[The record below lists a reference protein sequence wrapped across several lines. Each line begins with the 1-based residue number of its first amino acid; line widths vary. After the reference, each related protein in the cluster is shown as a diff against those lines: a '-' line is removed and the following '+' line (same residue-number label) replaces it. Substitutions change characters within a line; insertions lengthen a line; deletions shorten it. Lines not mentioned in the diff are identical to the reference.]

1 MKTFS
6 EFISEAPRVVSVS
19 QRRKQARRMA
29 KIARS
34 AVVQAKKKRA
44 RLKTR
49 STAKLAQL
57 ARKKTIQKFRDKFY
71 PQYNDASLQQ
81 RVKIDQMI
89 MAKHGQK
96 IDKVDLVID
105 WGWFYWLVKPLF
117 FAIDYYKI
125 CQILTC

>member
-96 IDKVDLVID
+96 IDKIAKKALVQLKKKELD
-105 WGWFYWLVKPLF
+105 RVKQ
-117 FAIDYYKI
+117 ARAAKDA
-125 CQILTC
+125 

>member
-34 AVVQAKKKRA
+34 AAVQAKKKRA

-57 ARKKTIQKFRDKFY
+57 ARKQTIQKFRDKFY
-71 PQYNDASLQQ
+71 PQYNDVSLQQ
-81 RVKIDQMI
+81 KVKIDQMI

-96 IDKVDLVID
+96 IDKIAKKALVQLRKKELD
-105 WGWFYWLVKPLF
+105 RVKQ
-117 FAIDYYKI
+117 ARAAKDA
-125 CQILTC
+125 

>member
-34 AVVQAKKKRA
+34 AAVQAKKKRA

-96 IDKVDLVID
+96 IDKVAKKALVQ
-105 WGWFYWLVKPLF
+105 LKKKELERVKQ
-117 FAIDYYKI
+117 ARAAKNA
-125 CQILTC
+125 

>member
-34 AVVQAKKKRA
+34 AAVQAKKKRA

-57 ARKKTIQKFRDKFY
+57 ARKQTIQKFRDKFY
-71 PQYNDASLQQ
+71 PQYNDVSLQQ
-81 RVKIDQMI
+81 KVKIDQMI

-96 IDKVDLVID
+96 IDKVAKKALVQLRKKELD
-105 WGWFYWLVKPLF
+105 RVKQ
-117 FAIDYYKI
+117 ARAAKDA
-125 CQILTC
+125 

>member
-19 QRRKQARRMA
+19 QRKKQARRMA

-96 IDKVDLVID
+96 IDKVAKKALVQLRKKELD
-105 WGWFYWLVKPLF
+105 RVKQ
-117 FAIDYYKI
+117 ARAAKDA
-125 CQILTC
+125 

>member
-57 ARKKTIQKFRDKFY
+57 ARKQTIQKFRDKFY
-71 PQYNDASLQQ
+71 PQYNDVSLQQ
-81 RVKIDQMI
+81 KVKIDQMI

-96 IDKVDLVID
+96 IDKIAKKALVQLRKKEID
-105 WGWFYWLVKPLF
+105 RVKQ
-117 FAIDYYKI
+117 ARAAKDA
-125 CQILTC
+125 

>member
-34 AVVQAKKKRA
+34 AAVQAKKKRA

-96 IDKVDLVID
+96 IDKVAKKALVQLRKKELD
-105 WGWFYWLVKPLF
+105 RVKQ
-117 FAIDYYKI
+117 ARAAKDA
-125 CQILTC
+125 

>member
-19 QRRKQARRMA
+19 QRRKQVRRMA

-49 STAKLAQL
+49 STANLAQL
-57 ARKKTIQKFRDKFY
+57 ARKQTIQKFRDKFY
-71 PQYNDASLQQ
+71 PQYNDVSLQQ
-81 RVKIDQMI
+81 KVKIDQMI

-96 IDKVDLVID
+96 IDKVAKKALVQLRKKELD
-105 WGWFYWLVKPLF
+105 RVKQ
-117 FAIDYYKI
+117 ARAAKDA
-125 CQILTC
+125 

>member
-57 ARKKTIQKFRDKFY
+57 ARKQTIQKFRDKFY
-71 PQYNDASLQQ
+71 PQYNDVSLQQ
-81 RVKIDQMI
+81 KVKIDQMI

-96 IDKVDLVID
+96 IDKVAKKALVQLRKKELD
-105 WGWFYWLVKPLF
+105 RVKQ
-117 FAIDYYKI
+117 ARAAKDA
-125 CQILTC
+125 

>member
-19 QRRKQARRMA
+19 QRKKQARRMA

-34 AVVQAKKKRA
+34 AAVQAKKKRA

-57 ARKKTIQKFRDKFY
+57 ARKQTIQKFRDKFY
-71 PQYNDASLQQ
+71 PQYNDVSLQQ
-81 RVKIDQMI
+81 KVKIDQMI

-96 IDKVDLVID
+96 IDKVAKKALVQLRKKELD
-105 WGWFYWLVKPLF
+105 RVKQ
-117 FAIDYYKI
+117 ARAAKDA
-125 CQILTC
+125 

>member
-34 AVVQAKKKRA
+34 AAVQAKKKRA

-57 ARKKTIQKFRDKFY
+57 ARKQTIQKFRDKFY
-71 PQYNDASLQQ
+71 PQYNDVSLQQ
-81 RVKIDQMI
+81 KVKIDQMI

-96 IDKVDLVID
+96 IDKVAKKALVQ
-105 WGWFYWLVKPLF
+105 LKKKELERVKQ
-117 FAIDYYKI
+117 ARAAKDA
-125 CQILTC
+125 

>member
-6 EFISEAPRVVSVS
+6 EFISEATRVVSVS

-34 AVVQAKKKRA
+34 AAVQAKKKRA

-71 PQYNDASLQQ
+71 PQYNDVSLQQ
-81 RVKIDQMI
+81 KVKIDQMI

-96 IDKVDLVID
+96 IDKIAKKALVQLKKKELD
-105 WGWFYWLVKPLF
+105 RVKQ
-117 FAIDYYKI
+117 ASAAKDA
-125 CQILTC
+125 

>member
-71 PQYNDASLQQ
+71 PQYNDVSLQQ
-81 RVKIDQMI
+81 KVKIAQII

-96 IDKVDLVID
+96 IDKVAKKALVQ
-105 WGWFYWLVKPLF
+105 LRKKELERVKQ
-117 FAIDYYKI
+117 ARAAKNA
-125 CQILTC
+125 

>member
-34 AVVQAKKKRA
+34 AAVQAKKKRA

-71 PQYNDASLQQ
+71 PQYNDVSLQQ
-81 RVKIDQMI
+81 KVKIDQMI

-96 IDKVDLVID
+96 IDKVAKKALVQLRKKEID
-105 WGWFYWLVKPLF
+105 RVKQ
-117 FAIDYYKI
+117 ARAAKDA
-125 CQILTC
+125 

>member
-71 PQYNDASLQQ
+71 PQYNDVSLQQ
-81 RVKIDQMI
+81 KVKIDQII

-96 IDKVDLVID
+96 IDKVAKKALVQ
-105 WGWFYWLVKPLF
+105 LRKKELERVKQ
-117 FAIDYYKI
+117 ARAAKNA
-125 CQILTC
+125 

>member
-57 ARKKTIQKFRDKFY
+57 ARKQTIQKFRDKFY
-71 PQYNDASLQQ
+71 PQYNDVSLQQ
-81 RVKIDQMI
+81 KVKIDQMI

-96 IDKVDLVID
+96 IDKVAKKALVQLRKKEID
-105 WGWFYWLVKPLF
+105 RVKQ
-117 FAIDYYKI
+117 ARAAKDA
-125 CQILTC
+125 

>member
-57 ARKKTIQKFRDKFY
+57 ARKQTIQKFRDKFY
-71 PQYNDASLQQ
+71 PQYNDVSLQQ
-81 RVKIDQMI
+81 KVKIDQMI

-96 IDKVDLVID
+96 IDKIAKKALVQ
-105 WGWFYWLVKPLF
+105 LRKKELERVKQ
-117 FAIDYYKI
+117 ARAAKNA
-125 CQILTC
+125 

>member
-29 KIARS
+29 KIAKS

-57 ARKKTIQKFRDKFY
+57 ARKQTIQKFRDKFY
-71 PQYNDASLQQ
+71 PQYNDVSLQQ
-81 RVKIDQMI
+81 KVKIDQMI

-96 IDKVDLVID
+96 IDKIAKKALVQLKKKELD
-105 WGWFYWLVKPLF
+105 RVKQ
-117 FAIDYYKI
+117 ARAAKDA
-125 CQILTC
+125 

>member
-57 ARKKTIQKFRDKFY
+57 ARKQTIQKFRDKFY
-71 PQYNDASLQQ
+71 PQYNDVSLQQ
-81 RVKIDQMI
+81 KVKIDQMI

-96 IDKVDLVID
+96 IDKIAKKALVQLKKKELD
-105 WGWFYWLVKPLF
+105 RVKQ
-117 FAIDYYKI
+117 ARAAKDA
-125 CQILTC
+125 

>member
-34 AVVQAKKKRA
+34 AAVQAKKKRA

-71 PQYNDASLQQ
+71 PQYNDVSLQQ
-81 RVKIDQMI
+81 KVKIDQMI

-96 IDKVDLVID
+96 IDKVAKKALVQ
-105 WGWFYWLVKPLF
+105 LKKKELERVKQ
-117 FAIDYYKI
+117 ARAAKNA
-125 CQILTC
+125 

>member
-96 IDKVDLVID
+96 IDKVAKKALVQLRKKEID
-105 WGWFYWLVKPLF
+105 RVKQ
-117 FAIDYYKI
+117 ARAAKDA
-125 CQILTC
+125 

>member
-96 IDKVDLVID
+96 IDKIAKKALVQLRKKELD
-105 WGWFYWLVKPLF
+105 RVKQ
-117 FAIDYYKI
+117 ARAAKDA
-125 CQILTC
+125 

>member
-57 ARKKTIQKFRDKFY
+57 ARKQTIQKFRDKFY
-71 PQYNDASLQQ
+71 PQYNDVSLQQ
-81 RVKIDQMI
+81 KVKIDQMI

-96 IDKVDLVID
+96 IDKVAKKALVQLRKKELD
-105 WGWFYWLVKPLF
+105 RVKQ
-117 FAIDYYKI
+117 ARAAKNA
-125 CQILTC
+125 

>member
-57 ARKKTIQKFRDKFY
+57 ARKQTIQKFRDKFY
-71 PQYNDASLQQ
+71 PQYNDVSLQQ
-81 RVKIDQMI
+81 KVKIDQII

-96 IDKVDLVID
+96 IDKVAKKALVQLRKKELD
-105 WGWFYWLVKPLF
+105 RVKQ
-117 FAIDYYKI
+117 ARAAKDA
-125 CQILTC
+125 

>member
-19 QRRKQARRMA
+19 QRRKQARRMV

-71 PQYNDASLQQ
+71 PQYNDVSLQQ
-81 RVKIDQMI
+81 KVKIDQMI

-96 IDKVDLVID
+96 IDKVAKKALVQ
-105 WGWFYWLVKPLF
+105 LRKKELERVKQ
-117 FAIDYYKI
+117 ARAAKNA
-125 CQILTC
+125 

>member
-57 ARKKTIQKFRDKFY
+57 ARKQTIQKFRDKFY
-71 PQYNDASLQQ
+71 PQYNDVSLQQ
-81 RVKIDQMI
+81 KVKIDQMI

-96 IDKVDLVID
+96 IDKVAKKALVQ
-105 WGWFYWLVKPLF
+105 LRKKELERVKQ
-117 FAIDYYKI
+117 ARAAKNA
-125 CQILTC
+125 

>member
-57 ARKKTIQKFRDKFY
+57 ARKQTIQKFRDKFY
-71 PQYNDASLQQ
+71 PQYNDVSLQQ
-81 RVKIDQMI
+81 KVKIDQMI

-96 IDKVDLVID
+96 IDKVAKKALVQLKKIE
-105 WGWFYWLVKPLF
+105 LERVKQ
-117 FAIDYYKI
+117 ARAAKNA
-125 CQILTC
+125 

>member
-57 ARKKTIQKFRDKFY
+57 ARKQTIQKFRDKFY
-71 PQYNDASLQQ
+71 PQYNDVSLQQ
-81 RVKIDQMI
+81 KVKIDQII

-96 IDKVDLVID
+96 IDKVAKKALVQLKKKELD
-105 WGWFYWLVKPLF
+105 RVKQ
-117 FAIDYYKI
+117 ARAAKDA
-125 CQILTC
+125 

>member
-34 AVVQAKKKRA
+34 AAVQAKKKRA

-96 IDKVDLVID
+96 IDKIAKKALVQLRKKELD
-105 WGWFYWLVKPLF
+105 RVKQ
-117 FAIDYYKI
+117 ARAAKDA
-125 CQILTC
+125 

>member
-57 ARKKTIQKFRDKFY
+57 ARKQTIQKFRDKFY
-71 PQYNDASLQQ
+71 PQYNDVSLQQ
-81 RVKIDQMI
+81 KVKIDQMI
-89 MAKHGQK
+89 MAKYGQK
-96 IDKVDLVID
+96 IDKIAKKALVQLKKKELD
-105 WGWFYWLVKPLF
+105 RVKQ
-117 FAIDYYKI
+117 ARAAKDA
-125 CQILTC
+125 

>member
-71 PQYNDASLQQ
+71 PQYNDVSLQQ
-81 RVKIDQMI
+81 KVKIDQII
-89 MAKHGQK
+89 MAKYGQK
-96 IDKVDLVID
+96 IDKVAKKALVQLRKKELD
-105 WGWFYWLVKPLF
+105 RVKQ
-117 FAIDYYKI
+117 ARAAKDA
-125 CQILTC
+125 

>member
-34 AVVQAKKKRA
+34 EVVKAKKKRA
-44 RLKTR
+44 RLKPR

-96 IDKVDLVID
+96 IDKVAKKALVQLKKKELD
-105 WGWFYWLVKPLF
+105 RVKQ
-117 FAIDYYKI
+117 ARAAKDA
-125 CQILTC
+125 

>member
-19 QRRKQARRMA
+19 QRRKQPRRMA

-71 PQYNDASLQQ
+71 PQYNDVSLQQ
-81 RVKIDQMI
+81 KVKIDQMI

-96 IDKVDLVID
+96 IDKVAKKALVQLRKKELD
-105 WGWFYWLVKPLF
+105 RVKQ
-117 FAIDYYKI
+117 ARAAKDA
-125 CQILTC
+125 

>member
-19 QRRKQARRMA
+19 QRRKQASRMA

-49 STAKLAQL
+49 SAAKLAQL
-57 ARKKTIQKFRDKFY
+57 ARKQTIQKFRDKFY
-71 PQYNDASLQQ
+71 PQYNDVSLQQ
-81 RVKIDQMI
+81 KVKIDQMI

-96 IDKVDLVID
+96 IDKIAKKALVQLRKKEID
-105 WGWFYWLVKPLF
+105 RVKQ
-117 FAIDYYKI
+117 ARAAKDA
-125 CQILTC
+125 

>member
-34 AVVQAKKKRA
+34 AAVQAKKKRA

-71 PQYNDASLQQ
+71 PQYNDVSLQQ
-81 RVKIDQMI
+81 KVKIDQMI

-96 IDKVDLVID
+96 IDKIAKKALVQLRKKELD
-105 WGWFYWLVKPLF
+105 RVKQ
-117 FAIDYYKI
+117 ARAAKDA
-125 CQILTC
+125 

>member
-34 AVVQAKKKRA
+34 AAVQAKKKRA

-96 IDKVDLVID
+96 IDKIAKKALVQ
-105 WGWFYWLVKPLF
+105 LRKKELERVKQ
-117 FAIDYYKI
+117 ARAAKNA
-125 CQILTC
+125 

>member
-34 AVVQAKKKRA
+34 AAVQAKKKRA

-71 PQYNDASLQQ
+71 PQYNDVSLQQ
-81 RVKIDQMI
+81 KVKIDQMI

-96 IDKVDLVID
+96 IDKVAKKALVQLRKKELD
-105 WGWFYWLVKPLF
+105 RVKQ
-117 FAIDYYKI
+117 ARAAKDA
-125 CQILTC
+125 